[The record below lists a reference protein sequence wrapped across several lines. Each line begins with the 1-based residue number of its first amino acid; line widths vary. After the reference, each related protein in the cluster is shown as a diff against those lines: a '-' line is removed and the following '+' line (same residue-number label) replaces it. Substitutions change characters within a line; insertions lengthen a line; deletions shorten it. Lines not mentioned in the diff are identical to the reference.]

1 MGAFWALRELPMSG
15 IINCRKK
22 LRRFMGKSARLC
34 AIVSAFVSAATLL
47 SAQLSPASAQ
57 TTGKVTQARH
67 SVDVP
72 SDVVVKEMHI
82 TLLKFA
88 LNLRPAQ
95 QPYWAPVEAALHEMA
110 QWQATATSE
119 LSASGRASSAV
130 VLRLKRIAALA
141 VPLIRALDEN
151 QKRSMMILAR
161 STGLEMLLASK

>member
-15 IINCRKK
+15 IINGKK
-22 LRRFMGKSARLC
+22 LRRFMGKSARVH
-34 AIVSAFVSAATLL
+34 AIVGVVLSTVVILTAHVST
-47 SAQLSPASAQ
+47 ASAQ
-57 TTGKVTQARH
+57 TTSKVTQVRH
-67 SVDVP
+67 REDVP

-95 QPYWAPVEAALHEMA
+95 QPYWAPVETALHEMA

-119 LSASGRASSAV
+119 LNASGRASSAV

-161 STGLEMLLASK
+161 SAGLEILLASK